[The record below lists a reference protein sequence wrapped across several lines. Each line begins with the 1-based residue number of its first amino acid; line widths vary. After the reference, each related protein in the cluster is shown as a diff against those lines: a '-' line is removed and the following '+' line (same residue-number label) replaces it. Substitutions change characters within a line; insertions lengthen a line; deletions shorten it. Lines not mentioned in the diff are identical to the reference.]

1 MEWKLEK
8 RKIKDLK
15 EFAKNPRSITKH
27 QMKEIKKSLDKFGLC
42 EPIVINTD
50 DLIIGGHQRVR
61 ALRSL
66 GKREVDVYVPDITLT
81 EKEVEELNIRLNRNR
96 GDWDFDM
103 LANTWETNDLI
114 DWGFAEFELQIDLP
128 DDEDSEKKV
137 KEDKTCPHCGL
148 VI

>member
-50 DLIIGGHQRVR
+50 DLIIGGHLRVR
-61 ALRSL
+61 ALPSL

-103 LANTWETNDLI
+103 LANTWEADDLLN
-114 DWGFAEFELQIDLP
+114 WGFAEYELQIDLP
-128 DDEDSEKKV
+128 DDEVSEKKV